1 MPAITIDCDDCTMQ
15 HTATCADCVV
25 TFLCDRPQGA
35 AVVLELAEA
44 RALRVLADAGLAPA
58 LRHRPLDEAVGR

>member
-1 MPAITIDCDDCTMQ
+1 MTAITIDCDDCAMQ
-15 HTATCADCVV
+15 HTSVCSDCVV
-25 TFLCDRPQGA
+25 TFLCDRPEGV

-58 LRHRPLDEAVGR
+58 LRHRPLGEAVAQ